1 MRFWDASALVPLL
14 VQQSATDSVRA
25 IRAGDPAFVVW
36 WGTVVE
42 CDSAIARLKRMG
54 LLDEVGA
61 RRARASLDG
70 LAETWIQVE
79 PSDTIRASARTLLD
93 KHELTSGDAF
103 QLAAALH
110 CLPSGDQPH
119 EFVCLDQRLRQGAER
134 EGFAL
139 LPAPATEKES
149 AT

>member
-14 VQQSATDSVRA
+14 VQQSATDSVQA

-36 WGTVVE
+36 WSTVVE

-54 LLDEVGA
+54 VLDEAGA
-61 RRARASLDG
+61 RRVRASLDA

-79 PSDTIRASARTLLD
+79 PSDTIRSSARSLLA

-110 CLPSGDQPH
+110 GLPSGDRPI
-119 EFVCLDQRLRQGAER
+119 EFVCLDQRLRRGAER

-139 LPAPATEKES
+139 LPVPSTKEES
-149 AT
+149 TT

>member
-1 MRFWDASALVPLL
+1 MRFWAASALVPLL
-14 VQQSATDSVRA
+14 VQQSATDSIQA

-54 LLDEVGA
+54 VLDDAGA
-61 RRARASLDG
+61 KRARASLDG

-79 PSDTIRASARTLLD
+79 PGDTIRSSARSLLA

-110 CLPSGDQPH
+110 GLPSGNQRL
-119 EFVCLDQRLRQGAER
+119 EFVCLDRRLRQGVER

-139 LPAPATEKES
+139 LPPPI
-149 AT
+149 

>member
-14 VQQSATDSVRA
+14 VQQSATDSVQA

-36 WGTVVE
+36 WGTIVE
-42 CDSAIARLKRMG
+42 CESAIDRLKRMG
-54 LLDEVGA
+54 VLDEAGA
-61 RRARASLDG
+61 RRARTRLEG

-79 PSDTIRASARTLLD
+79 PSDTIRSSARSLLAR
-93 KHELTSGDAF
+93 HELTSGDAF

-110 CLPSGDQPH
+110 GLPSGDRPL
-119 EFVCLDQRLRQGAER
+119 EFVCLDQRLRLGAER

-139 LPAPATEKES
+139 LPAAV
-149 AT
+149 

>member
-14 VQQSATDSVRA
+14 VQQSATDSVQA
-25 IRAGDPAFVVW
+25 IRAGDLAFVVW

-54 LLDEVGA
+54 VLDEAGA

-79 PSDTIRASARTLLD
+79 PSDTIRFRPAACS
-93 KHELTSGDAF
+93 TSMN
-103 QLAAALH
+103 
-110 CLPSGDQPH
+110 
-119 EFVCLDQRLRQGAER
+119 
-134 EGFAL
+134 
-139 LPAPATEKES
+139 
-149 AT
+149 

>member
-1 MRFWDASALVPLL
+1 MRFWDTSALVPLL
-14 VQQSATDSVRA
+14 VQQSATHSVA
-25 IRAGDPAFVVW
+25 TIRASDPAFVVW

-54 LLDEVGA
+54 VLDEAGA
-61 RRARASLDG
+61 KRARASLDG

-79 PSDTIRASARTLLD
+79 PGDTIRSSARSLLA

-103 QLAAALH
+103 QLAAALYG
-110 CLPSGDQPH
+110 LSPGDRVR
-119 EFVCLDQRLRQGAER
+119 EFVCLDQRLRQGAGR

-139 LPAPATEKES
+139 LPAPATEEQS
-149 AT
+149 TT

>member
-14 VQQSATDSVRA
+14 VQQSATHSVAA

-54 LLDEVGA
+54 ALDEAGA
-61 RRARASLDG
+61 KRARASLDG

-79 PSDTIRASARTLLD
+79 PSDTIRSSARSLLA

-110 CLPSGDQPH
+110 GLPSGDRPI
-119 EFVCLDQRLRQGAER
+119 EFVCLDQRLRRGAER

-139 LPAPATEKES
+139 LPVPSTKEES
-149 AT
+149 TT

>member
-1 MRFWDASALVPLL
+1 MRFWDASALVSLL
-14 VQQSATDSVRA
+14 VQQSATDSVQA

-54 LLDEVGA
+54 ALDEAGA
-61 RRARASLDG
+61 RRVRASLDG

-79 PSDTIRASARTLLD
+79 PSDAIRSSARSLLAR
-93 KHELTSGDAF
+93 HELTSGDAF

-110 CLPSGDQPH
+110 GLPSGDRPL
-119 EFVCLDQRLRQGAER
+119 EFVCLDRRLRQGAEH
-134 EGFAL
+134 EGFDL
-139 LPAPATEKES
+139 LPAAV
-149 AT
+149 

>member
-14 VQQSATDSVRA
+14 VQQSTTASVQA
-25 IRAGDPAFVVW
+25 IRAGEAFVVW

-54 LLDEVGA
+54 LLDEAGA
-61 RRARASLDG
+61 RRARASLDR

-79 PSDTIRASARTLLD
+79 PSDTIRASARSLLD

-110 CLPSGDQPH
+110 GLPSGDRPL
-119 EFVCLDQRLRQGAER
+119 EFVCLDRRLRQGAER

-139 LPAPATEKES
+139 LPAPA
-149 AT
+149 A